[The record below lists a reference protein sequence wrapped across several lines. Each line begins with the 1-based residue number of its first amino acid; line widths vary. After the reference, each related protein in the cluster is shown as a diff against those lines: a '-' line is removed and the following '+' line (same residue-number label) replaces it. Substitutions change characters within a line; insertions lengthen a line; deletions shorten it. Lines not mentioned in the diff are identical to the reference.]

1 MFIYNILNTKCN
13 HWTTSFGNYTLKE
26 RISSGHGNMSPYE
39 SILWKRKAHK
49 PVDVPFLNIQTW
61 CRGEKLSNPP
71 TKHTLQHWV
80 FLGWVLLGVLGWVLQ
95 PRGEFSFSLGWV
107 LLPPGWVLL
116 FSGVSS
122 PTPGVS
128 SPFLRW
134 GEFVLGWVLLI
145 PSLPPHISD
154 HLSRPQ
160 RTLM

>member
-1 MFIYNILNTKCN
+1 
-13 HWTTSFGNYTLKE
+13 
-26 RISSGHGNMSPYE
+26 MSPYE

-80 FLGWVLLGVLGWVLQ
+80 FLGWVLLGVLGWVLQTPGWVLLGVLGWVLQ

-134 GEFVLGWVLLI
+134 GEFVLGWVLLY
-145 PSLPPHISD
+145 SCQPPDNLCVVLCCVVLYVIHRFI
-154 HLSRPQ
+154 
-160 RTLM
+160 LM

>member
-1 MFIYNILNTKCN
+1 
-13 HWTTSFGNYTLKE
+13 
-26 RISSGHGNMSPYE
+26 MSPYE

-80 FLGWVLLGVLGWVLQ
+80 FLGWVLLPPGWVLLGVLGWVLQPPGWVLLGVLGWVLQ

-134 GEFVLGWVLLI
+134 GEFVLGWVLLYSSWQNPRQKCI
-145 PSLPPHISD
+145 YRIINYREMYNICLVN
-154 HLSRPQ
+154 
-160 RTLM
+160 